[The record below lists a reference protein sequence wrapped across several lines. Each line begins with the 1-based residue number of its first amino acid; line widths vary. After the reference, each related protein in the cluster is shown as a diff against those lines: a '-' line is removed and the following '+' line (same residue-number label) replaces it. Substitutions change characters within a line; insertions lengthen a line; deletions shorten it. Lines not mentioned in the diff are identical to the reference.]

1 MGRRWYS
8 ERPVA
13 SADVV
18 ICGAGM
24 AGVAAAYHLA
34 VRSGVRDV
42 VLIDERE
49 PLTLTSN
56 KGTEAYRNWWP
67 GPDDTMLRF
76 MSRSIDLLEELA
88 GQCDNEF
95 QLNRRGYVFLTAR
108 PEEARRLEESAEAI
122 CTLGAGELRRQ
133 YEAHHSDGADWVTNP
148 GIIRKNFPFIT
159 TDAIAMLHAR
169 RCGWLSAGRLGR
181 WLLAQAQAVG
191 VSVRRDRL
199 QGVRLTG
206 GRVEAVSLRSGEEIV
221 TGTLV
226 LAPGPYLKQAA
237 GMLGVELPVFTE
249 RHGKAAFANPLG
261 IIPRDAPLMIWND
274 PVGELPAGVHFR
286 TREDDGKPVILIIWT
301 YDVKPGE
308 VIVPPV
314 FEPEYAETLLR
325 GLARM
330 VPGLEAYFG
339 QGGSAVVDGGYY
351 CKTPENRPLI
361 GPLPV
366 TGAFV
371 IGALSGF
378 GVMGSQAA
386 GELLA
391 AQVTGTKLPDYAPA
405 FLLSR
410 YEDAAYRARLPVL
423 VAAQGQL

>member
-1 MGRRWYS
+1 M
-8 ERPVA
+8 
-13 SADVV
+13 

-34 VRSGVRDV
+34 VRGGVRDV
-42 VLIDERE
+42 VLVDERE

-108 PEEARRLEESAEAI
+108 PDEARRLEESAEAI
-122 CTLGAGELRRQ
+122 CALGAGELRRQ
-133 YEAHHSDGADWVTNP
+133 YGSNQSDGADWVTDP
-148 GIIRKNFPFIT
+148 GVIRKNFPFIT
-159 TDAIAMLHAR
+159 PDTIAMLHAR
-169 RCGWLSAGRLGR
+169 RCGWLSARRLGR
-181 WLLAQAQAVG
+181 WLLAEAQAAG
-191 VSVRRDRL
+191 VRVRRDRV
-199 QGVRLTG
+199 QGIRLAG
-206 GRVEAVSLRSGEEIV
+206 GRVGAVTLRSGEEIA

-226 LAPGPYLKQAA
+226 LAPGPYLEEAA
-237 GMLGVELPVFTE
+237 RMLGVELPVFTE
-249 RHGKAAFANPLG
+249 RHGKAAFADPLG

-308 VIVPPV
+308 VVVPPV

-325 GLARM
+325 GLAQM
-330 VPGLEAYFG
+330 VPGLAAYFG
-339 QGGSAVVDGGYY
+339 QGSSAVVDGGYY

-366 TGAFV
+366 AGAFV

-378 GVMGSQAA
+378 GIMGSQAA

-391 AQVTGTKLPDYAPA
+391 AHVTGGRLPGYAPA

-410 YEDAAYRARLPVL
+410 YKDAAYRARLPEL
-423 VAAQGQL
+423 AAEQGQL